1 LFCTVRLELE
11 LPFSSSLK
19 DKRQTLRSLKDR
31 LRRRNVSVVESDQQ
45 DLWQRATMEIA
56 LAAVS
61 RGAAEEKR
69 DERKAVS
76 GRTRKVESQLKE
88 ITGEEVASLS
98 DPRIQGLVTVT
109 GVRVSPDLAHATVFY
124 SVLAGEDAMAANEG
138 LQSAAGRIQAAVGA
152 QMRLKRTPRLH
163 FEPDPVVERA
173 TRIEAA
179 LREVRS
185 DEDAHEK

>member
-1 LFCTVRLELE
+1 
-11 LPFSSSLK
+11 
-19 DKRQTLRSLKDR
+19 
-31 LRRRNVSVVESDQQ
+31 
-45 DLWQRATMEIA
+45 
-56 LAAVS
+56 
-61 RGAAEEKR
+61 
-69 DERKAVS
+69 VS
-76 GRTRKVESQLKE
+76 GRARKVESQLKE

-124 SVLAGEDAMAANEG
+124 SVLAGGDEMAANEG

-152 QMRLKRTPRLH
+152 QTRLKRTPRLR

-179 LREVRS
+179 LREVRTH
-185 DEDAHEK
+185 DDAHDE